1 MQNGKKRE
9 EIPERVF
16 LRLKNRS
23 LIIVQ
28 LSLQKSPVL
37 ALKASSE
44 ASIITSNAIYFYCS
58 LRWQLYTP
66 RIFFGNDMNL
76 NWKTTK
82 ILKNKKYLWEVSNIF
97 CYKKDIVNFY
107 EE

>member
-44 ASIITSNAIYFYCS
+44 ASIITSNAIYFIVVCVGSYTLRGFS
-58 LRWQLYTP
+58 LEM
-66 RIFFGNDMNL
+66 I
-76 NWKTTK
+76 
-82 ILKNKKYLWEVSNIF
+82 
-97 CYKKDIVNFY
+97 
-107 EE
+107 